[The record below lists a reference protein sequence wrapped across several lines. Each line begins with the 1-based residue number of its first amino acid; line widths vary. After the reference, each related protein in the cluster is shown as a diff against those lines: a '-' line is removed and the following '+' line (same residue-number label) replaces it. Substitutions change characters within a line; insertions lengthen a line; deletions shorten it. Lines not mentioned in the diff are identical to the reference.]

1 MGSDGILTVPMLNAW
16 EFLSLDFKDT
26 LGTIRQLSPSIT
38 GSLVYGTSALATV
51 NDRTNYQ
58 QNLTAGTGIEIT
70 GTTIKSYDLKW
81 NTNTT
86 PTAPIQ
92 CLMFNDFN
100 ISENLNLTSNQIE
113 LIVTS
118 PVSANDMNLKQDALA
133 GVTQSAGGTQ
143 T

>member
-38 GSLVYGTSALATV
+38 GSLVYGTSALATI
-51 NDRTNYQ
+51 NDLTNYQ

-86 PTAPIQ
+86 PTAPIR
-92 CLMFNDFN
+92 CIVFNDFG
-100 ISENLNLTSNQIE
+100 ISENLNLTSGQVE

-118 PVSANDMNLKQDALA
+118 PVSANALNSKQDVIQDFSQTTPT
-133 GVTQSAGGTQ
+133 VT
-143 T
+143 